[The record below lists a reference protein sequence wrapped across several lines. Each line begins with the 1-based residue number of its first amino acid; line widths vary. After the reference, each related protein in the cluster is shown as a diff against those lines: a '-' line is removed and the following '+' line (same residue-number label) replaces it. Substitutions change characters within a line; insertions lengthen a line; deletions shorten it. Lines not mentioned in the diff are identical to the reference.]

1 MFLDV
6 LDNFIFHSEKFQ
18 AFSEKFEKNLKLYP
32 SLPTAERVRA
42 GIPGHQAKPDEHDSY
57 GDGQDRC
64 DGQGQITTY
73 VDPGFA
79 DEVASSA

>member
-1 MFLDV
+1 M
-6 LDNFIFHSEKFQ
+6 ISEFFAQ
-18 AFSEKFEKNLKLYP
+18 RVNLTTGDIGFEKNLKLYP

-57 GDGQDRC
+57 SDGQDRC